1 MYFSG
6 SPDARSSIER
16 EPQVRVGI
24 RVLEHNAMVY
34 RRTWHGSV
42 LSSLLA
48 PILFLAAM
56 GIGLGGYVN
65 RAAGAGALGGIPYIA
80 FLAPGLLAAQAMQTA
95 AFETTYPIM
104 GKIVWNKL
112 YEAMLATPLT
122 VRDLLVGEIE
132 WLVVRLSIVCSAFL
146 VVMAAFGAVRSPL
159 GVLAL
164 PAAVLT
170 GLAFAAPIMAFSATQ
185 RRDSGF
191 NVLFRFGIT
200 PLFLLSGTF
209 FPLEQLPAL
218 VRPIAFVTPLYHGV
232 ALARALT
239 LGTLDPVAAIVHLA
253 VLLGFLAAGLALTA
267 TSFRRRLVV

>member
-1 MYFSG
+1 MTTG
-6 SPDARSSIER
+6 
-16 EPQVRVGI
+16 V

-42 LSSLLA
+42 LSSLVS

-65 RAAGAGALGGIPYIA
+65 RAGGAAALGGVPYLA

-104 GKIVWNKL
+104 GKIVWDKL

-122 VRDLLVGEIE
+122 VRDLLAGELE
-132 WLVVRLSIVCSAFL
+132 WLVVRLCIVCTAFL
-146 VVMAAFGAVRSPL
+146 AVMTAFGAVRSPL

-170 GLAFAAPIMAFSATQ
+170 GLAFATPIMAFSATQ

-200 PLFLLSGTF
+200 PLFLLSATF
-209 FPLEQLPAL
+209 FPLDELPQF
-218 VRPIAFVTPLYHGV
+218 VRPLALLTPLYHGV

-239 LGTLDPVAAIVHLA
+239 LGTVDPLAALTHLA
-253 VLLGFLAAGLALTA
+253 VLLGFVAAGTVLTA
-267 TSFRRRLVV
+267 ASFRRRLVV